1 MPVEPGHG
9 SAPSLTFRR
18 IRALVLGLAVIGVVA
33 LGVHLVRG
41 GKAPAIA
48 VPATG
53 KTATSAETAPATS
66 DPASGAPATT
76 PTAPTAGPTTSSAP
90 ASPSAPTSA
99 SAAAL
104 LGEAVKS
111 DHVSGRL
118 SVAVTDLDTG
128 LTASYGAKDHFAT
141 ASIVKVDI
149 LATLLLQ
156 HQGDLSSS
164 QRSLAT
170 RMIEQSDNNAASG
183 LWNQIGRA
191 EGLEEANEQF
201 GLTET
206 TGGKAGYWG
215 TTTTTSTDQLRLLQM
230 VFTDD
235 GPLNAESRRY
245 LKGLMADVENDQDWG
260 VPAADTRSG
269 EHYYVKNGWL
279 PRSTGWVINSIG
291 SVDYHGHPLLIA
303 ALSDRSSSMP
313 SAVDALEDVS
323 KKAAAAATGS

>member
-1 MPVEPGHG
+1 M
-9 SAPSLTFRR
+9 TFRR
-18 IRALVLGLAVIGVVA
+18 VRALVLVVVVIAVVA
-33 LGVHLVRG
+33 LTVHLVRS
-41 GKAPAIA
+41 GKAPANA

-53 KTATSAETAPATS
+53 ATATSDGARTAASDPTS
-66 DPASGAPATT
+66 DTSISTTT
-76 PTAPTAGPTTSSAP
+76 PTAPTSTTAGPTTSATP

-99 SAAAL
+99 AAAAL
-104 LGEAVKS
+104 LADAVEN
-111 DHVSGRL
+111 DQLSGRL

-128 LTASYGAKDHFAT
+128 LTLSYNAKDHFAT

-164 QRSLAT
+164 QRGLAT
-170 RMIEQSDNNAASG
+170 RMIEQSDNNAASA
-183 LWNQIGRA
+183 LWTQIGRA
-191 EGLEEANEQF
+191 GGLAEANEQF

-206 TGGKAGYWG
+206 TGGRAGYWG
-215 TTTTTSTDQLRLLQM
+215 TTTTTSTDQLRLLRM

-235 GPLNAESRRY
+235 SPLTAKSRSY
-245 LKGLMADVENDQDWG
+245 LKGLMGEVESDQDWG

-303 ALSDRSSSMP
+303 ALSDRRSSMP
-313 SAVDALEDVS
+313 SAVDALENVS
-323 KKAAAAATGS
+323 TKAAAAATGS